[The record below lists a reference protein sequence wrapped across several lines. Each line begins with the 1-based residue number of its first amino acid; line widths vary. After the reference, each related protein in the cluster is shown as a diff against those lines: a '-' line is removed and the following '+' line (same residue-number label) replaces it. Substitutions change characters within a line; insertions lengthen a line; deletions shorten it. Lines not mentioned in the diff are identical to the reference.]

1 MTRFSAILLGTV
13 LAILLGMG
21 TFALLGPGAPDQ
33 TPVAG
38 TLFDT
43 PRPIANFSL
52 VDHTGQTFD
61 HEHLKGRWSL
71 VFFGFTQ
78 CEGLCPIR
86 SCPLPRCNTAVGNRP
101 KADIKYG

>member
-21 TFALLGPGAPDQ
+21 TFALLGPGAPDR

-43 PRPIANFSL
+43 PRPIADFSL
-52 VDHTGQTFD
+52 VDHTGQIFD
-61 HEHLKGRWSL
+61 HGHLLWRL
-71 VFFGFTQ
+71 PTQ
-78 CEGLCPIR
+78 W
-86 SCPLPRCNTAVGNRP
+86 VM
-101 KADIKYG
+101 